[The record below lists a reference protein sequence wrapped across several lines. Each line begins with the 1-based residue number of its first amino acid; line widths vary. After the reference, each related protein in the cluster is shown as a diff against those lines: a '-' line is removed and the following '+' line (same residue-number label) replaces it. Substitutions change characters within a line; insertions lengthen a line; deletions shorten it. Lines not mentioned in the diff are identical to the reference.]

1 MKVCKEDVYQ
11 VISDVLNIDTEFIRH
26 MNEAEDLVVFGMDSV
41 SVVQLVV
48 NLEEKY
54 EIEFQDEDMSIER
67 LNTLNKLFSLLERYC
82 L

>member
-11 VISDVLNIDTEFIRH
+11 VISDVLNIDTEFIKH

-67 LNTLNKLFSLLERYC
+67 LNTLNKLFSLLERY
-82 L
+82 